1 LDLSGHLLV
10 AETQKHG
17 SFTVTGLMNFVR
29 GENRTTGDDLYNIM
43 PWNLKLALVHR
54 LAGWSGVAE
63 FQTVAAKTH
72 VSQVRNEMQTGA
84 YRLLHLRSSYD
95 WKHMRL
101 DASIENVFNS
111 FYSMPLGG
119 AYVGQGASMT
129 SNGIP
134 WGTPIPGMGR
144 SFHVALNVRF

>member
-1 LDLSGHLLV
+1 
-10 AETQKHG
+10 
-17 SFTVTGLMNFVR
+17 
-29 GENRTTGDDLYNIM
+29 M
-43 PWNLKLALVHR
+43 PLNMKFALTHR
-54 LAGWSGVAE
+54 LGGWSGIAE
-63 FQTVAAKTH
+63 FQAVAAKLH

-84 YRLLHLRSSYD
+84 YGLLNLRGSHE
-95 WKHMRL
+95 WKYVRL
-101 DASIENVFNS
+101 DVGIENVFNR

-144 SFHVALNVRF
+144 SINVALSVHF